1 MDKQK
6 TIFQYYLRIG
16 DSCLIMGQRLA
27 EWCSNGPTLEED
39 LALTNLSLDLF
50 GQAESYY
57 TEALKIVPAYQDVDH
72 LAFRRNEQ
80 EYFNYLIC
88 EQPNGNFADTMAK
101 IYLFSSYM
109 VVLHSALKLTDDP
122 IIHALSERAGKEL
135 TYHKRHS
142 ADWLKRL
149 SLGTAESHDK
159 AQNAIESMWQF
170 TDDLCTQNKVDEVFT
185 AIYSIHTGSVAKEW
199 KKEVE
204 SYLQSIQLNIPEN
217 SVQITGGIDGRHTEE
232 LGHLL
237 CEMQYLQRAYPD
249 ANW

>member
-1 MDKQK
+1 MDKQN
-6 TIFQYYLRIG
+6 TIFHYYQRIG

-57 TEALKIVPAYQDVDH
+57 TEALNVILVYPDADH
-72 LAFRRNEQ
+72 MAFRRNEQ
-80 EYFNYLIC
+80 EYYNYLIC

-109 VVLHSALKLTDDP
+109 LRLHSALQSSEDP
-122 IIHALSERAGKEL
+122 VISSLSERAGKEL

-149 SLGTAESHDK
+149 SLGTPESHEKMQK
-159 AQNAIESMWQF
+159 AIDFMWQF
-170 TDDLCTQNKVDEVFT
+170 TDDLCAQNKTDEVFT
-185 AIYSIHTGSVAKEW
+185 AMYSIHTGSIAQEW
-199 KKEVE
+199 KQEVE
-204 SYLQSIQLNIPEN
+204 TYLKSIQLIIPEH
-217 SVQITGGIDGRHTEE
+217 SVQVTGGIDGCHTEK
-232 LGHLL
+232 LGHML

>member
-1 MDKQK
+1 MDKQ
-6 TIFQYYLRIG
+6 QALYNYYLRIG

-39 LALTNLSLDLF
+39 LALTNISLDLF

-57 TEALKIVPAYQDVDH
+57 VEALKLQPTYSDADH

-88 EQPNGNFADTMAK
+88 EQENGDFAQTMVK

-109 VVLHSALKLTDDP
+109 LKLQNALKGVDEMVMASLAD
-122 IIHALSERAGKEL
+122 RAAKEL
-135 TYHKRHS
+135 SYHQRHS
-142 ADWLKRL
+142 ADWLKRMSFGTEESNTRVKNGL
-149 SLGTAESHDK
+149 SH
-159 AQNAIESMWQF
+159 MWRF
-170 TDDLCTQNKVDEVFT
+170 TDDLCSRNATDNALGELFAIDFDEMTKNWKDEVV
-185 AIYSIHTGSVAKEW
+185 AYLASIE
-199 KKEVE
+199 
-204 SYLQSIQLNIPEN
+204 LLIPEH
-217 SVQITGGIDGRHTEE
+217 SVQITGGIDGQHTEK

-249 ANW
+249 AKW